1 MAALFQHPITINGTI
16 YFASDFHFGA
26 PNKAESAVREEAV
39 VRWLDTIKEDA
50 NYLFLLGD
58 IFDFWFE
65 YKDVVPRGNFIF
77 LAKLAELRKKG
88 IVIYYFT
95 GNHDMWV
102 HNYFKEEIG
111 MEVFHEQQ
119 AFLINGKKC
128 IIGHGDGLDP
138 KDKGYR
144 LIKGIFAFRPNQII
158 YGALPPR
165 WAFSLARF
173 FSRNSRAMNHKKK
186 GEKYVDGDCMLP
198 YIKGVL
204 QTEKIDLFVYGHR
217 HVPIEQKLEDGAM
230 YYNTGDWLDYDTYLY
245 WKEPHTIQLLHF
257 ER

>member
-1 MAALFQHPITINGTI
+1 MEAQFRNPITLTGNV

-26 PNKAESAVREEAV
+26 PNKEESKERERAVI
-39 VRWLDTIKEDA
+39 RWLDEIKEDA
-50 NYLFLLGD
+50 DHLFLLGD

-65 YKDVVPRGNFIF
+65 YKDVVPRGYFSF
-77 LAKLAELRKKG
+77 LAKLAEIRERG
-88 IVIYYFT
+88 IPVYYFT

-102 HNYFKEEIG
+102 FNYFEEEMGIQI
-111 MEVFHEQQ
+111 FHEQR

-138 KDKGYR
+138 SDKGYR
-144 LIKGIFAFRPNQII
+144 FIKRVFAFRPHQVM

-186 GEKYVDGDCMLP
+186 AEKYADCDCMLP
-198 YIKGVL
+198 YIKSVSE
-204 QTEKIDLFVYGHR
+204 QEQIDFFIYGHR
-217 HVPIEQKLEDGAM
+217 HFPMEKELDTGAT
-230 YYNTGDWLDYDTYLY
+230 YYNTGDWLCHDSYLR
-245 WKEPHTIQLLHF
+245 WRADGEIKLLKF